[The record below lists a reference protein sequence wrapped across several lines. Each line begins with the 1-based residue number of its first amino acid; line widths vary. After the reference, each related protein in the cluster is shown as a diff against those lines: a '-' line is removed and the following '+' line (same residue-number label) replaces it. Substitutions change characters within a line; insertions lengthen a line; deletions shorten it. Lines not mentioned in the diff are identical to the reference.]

1 MEGKRLVVDHIGVGV
16 RDYDESVA
24 FYSRALAPLGLEL
37 VAETGSDNRAAGF
50 GYMGRDDFWIHE
62 GRPVGRAHIAFEAQS
77 REQVDGFHAAG
88 VEAGGRDNGAPGTRT
103 EYSATYYAAYVLDPN
118 GNNIEAVFHGEA
130 PSEKGHRVAR

>member
-37 VAETGSDNRAAGF
+37 VAETGTDNRAAGF